1 MNPDILDPFDIE
13 KLVQRFY
20 GKLCMDPLLGPYFN
34 FNQAKAEEFNSTFV
48 NFWVNVLFYTGK
60 YEGNPMI
67 VHRKLHHQMPMNKP
81 MFSRWLELFN
91 STVEELFEGE
101 KASLIL
107 IRARSIAEVMQI
119 KILDQE
125 SQKAIPDPKDPN

>member
-13 KLVQRFY
+13 KLVQKFY
-20 GKLCMDPLLGPYFN
+20 GKLRMDPLLSPYFK
-34 FNQAKAEEFNSTFV
+34 FNDAKAEEFKSTLV

-67 VHRKLHHQMPMNKP
+67 VHRKLHHQMPMNKT
-81 MFSRWLELFN
+81 MFSQWLNLF
-91 STVEELFEGE
+91 STTVEELFEGE
-101 KASLIL
+101 KASLIVT
-107 IRARSIAEVMQI
+107 RARSIAEVMQI

-125 SQKAIPDPKDPN
+125 NQKSMPDPKDAN